1 MFVLLLA
8 RTARFETFRWV
19 TENRTH
25 SSHSQPQP
33 PRPGL
38 GNISPQ
44 LLPSPSSLSLS
55 PYAAC
60 VSRFSFQLHLW
71 SASLLLLAW
80 LVKPDTEHVFVSFL
94 FDILDCFVKT
104 WRVSPPTGSWCFILP
119 LDLFFWFIIL
129 LFFSLYSIGLE
140 RHNGLRHL
148 RPYGDRALISS
159 HDSVPKWE

>member
-1 MFVLLLA
+1 MSDREQDTLLPLSATASSSRA
-8 RTARFETFRWV
+8 R
-19 TENRTH
+19 
-25 SSHSQPQP
+25 
-33 PRPGL
+33 PRL

-55 PYAAC
+55 PCAAC

-104 WRVSPPTGSWCFILP
+104 WRVSPPNWFLMLYPPIGPF
-119 LDLFFWFIIL
+119 FFWFIIL